1 MKEILSFLPNKK
13 GFVTFLLLN
22 EDKISW
28 SVLCENS
35 NAMHLLY
42 NIIKENTKQISWS
55 GLSKSE
61 NAVHFLKQD
70 LHKIIWSWLS
80 LNKSHNAVALLE
92 ANRDKINWQ
101 TLSTNPSAIHMC
113 NSYHECKPG

>member
-1 MKEILSFLPNKK
+1 M
-13 GFVTFLLLN
+13 
-22 EDKISW
+22 
-28 SVLCENS
+28 
-35 NAMHLLY
+35 
-42 NIIKENTKQISWS
+42 KENTKQISWS

-61 NAVHFLKQD
+61 NAVNFLKQN
-70 LHKIIWSWLS
+70 LHKIRWSWLS
-80 LNKSHNAVALLE
+80 LNKSPDAVALLE